1 MQEYSLTAAYDMG
14 AIRGD
19 KYNDEQSGRLASHA
33 FELSARG
40 QHLAAS
46 VTAAHTL
53 SRPNAI
59 EHKER
64 PIYFRIDVFF

>member
-1 MQEYSLTAAYDMG
+1 MG

-19 KYNDEQSGRLASHA
+19 KYNKEQSGRLASQA

-59 EHKER
+59 ERKER
-64 PIYFRIDVFF
+64 PIYFRFDVFF

>member
-1 MQEYSLTAAYDMG
+1 MG

-53 SRPNAI
+53 SRPDAI
-59 EHKER
+59 ERKER